1 MRLKEI
7 GQAALCALLLA
18 SCGSAHKPPNDEM
31 TQARAVVRA
40 AEEVGAKDVPQAAL
54 HFKMAND
61 QIVSAEVLIAK
72 EEMKKA
78 RDLLLRAEVDAELAI
93 ALTKAVQKADAA
105 QAATS
110 KVQTL
115 EKDKR

>member
-1 MRLKEI
+1 MA
-7 GQAALCALLLA
+7 QAILCALLVT
-18 SCGSAHKPPNDEM
+18 SCGSAQKPPNDEM
-31 TQARAVVRA
+31 TQARAGVRA

-54 HFKMAND
+54 HYKMAND
-61 QIVSAEVLIAK
+61 QILSAEEFIAK

-93 ALTKAVQKADAA
+93 ALTKAVKKADDAQ
-105 QAATS
+105 QAAA
-110 KVQTL
+110 KVETL